1 MLNSNARQMAVAILI
16 FLSAGLVMTACGPR
30 RSRGPKRGIPEV
42 SIVTMKAK
50 QLVLTTELP
59 GRTAP
64 FRIAEIRPQVS
75 GLIIK
80 RLFIEGSDVK
90 AGQVLYQIDP
100 ERYKAAYEQAK
111 AAVAAA
117 EAALPALYS
126 REKRMKGLVAIHA
139 VGQQEYDDAL
149 SALRQTEARLKESRA
164 AMETAKIDLSYTPVK
179 APISGKIG
187 RSTVTEGALVT
198 AYQPR
203 PLATIQQLNPIYVDV
218 SQSTR
223 DLLQL
228 KKRLADGQLKHNNTL
243 NKVKLIL
250 ENGAAYPLAG
260 KLKFRDITVD
270 PTTGSVILR
279 IVVPNPDHMLLP
291 GMFVRAIVEEGIK
304 PDAILVPQQGVRRN
318 SRGNPFALVVGP
330 GNKVQ
335 MRKLV
340 LDRAFGSKWLVSS
353 GLKTGDRVIVEG
365 ILRIR
370 PGMRVKATEFTGDK
384 ATGARGGQHL
394 RN

>member
-1 MLNSNARQMAVAILI
+1 MAVAILI